1 MFLGVE
7 LSLIWAVLIA
17 VAVFLY
23 VALDGFDLGVGI
35 LFPFAKS
42 PKERDQM
49 VSAIA
54 PVWDGNE
61 TWLVLGGGGLF
72 AAFPHAYAALMPALY
87 LPIGIMLVAL
97 IFRGVAFEFRHHGRE
112 RGKKFW
118 TAAFA
123 GGSLVAALAQGF
135 VLGGF
140 IQGNDFIDGR
150 FVGQPLDWLTP
161 FTVLTALG
169 LVAGYALL
177 GATWL
182 IFKTEGELM
191 ARAQRWARML
201 APAVGIAM
209 AGVSIA
215 TLALDPRITERWGLT
230 MMRIDWD
237 AFSRV
242 AILPVLAAALIAL
255 IWRDAT
261 GPKHLRPYLLTVT
274 LFATAYAGLAVSLWP
289 YIVPFELT
297 PSEAAAADNALELL
311 LWGALPM
318 LPIILGYTFYVYWLF
333 RAKVPADGA
342 YH

>member
-49 VSAIA
+49 VAAIA

-87 LPIGIMLVAL
+87 LPIGIMLTAL

-112 RGKKFW
+112 RGRKFW
-118 TAAFA
+118 TIAFA

-135 VLGGF
+135 VLVGF
-140 IQGNDFIDGR
+140 IQGNDFIDGQ
-150 FVGQPLDWLTP
+150 FVGMPLDWLTP
-161 FTVLTALG
+161 FSC
-169 LVAGYALL
+169 LVAGGLALGYALL

-182 IFKTEGELM
+182 IFKAEGDLLK
-191 ARAQRWARML
+191 RAQIWARRLIIAVML
-201 APAVGIAM
+201 AM

-215 TLALDPRITERWGLT
+215 TLALDPLVTERWGVS
-230 MMRIDWD
+230 MMHIEWPVFLKL
-237 AFSRV
+237 AP
-242 AILPVLAAALIAL
+242 LPLIAGVLALL
-255 IWRDAT
+255 IWRDAP
-261 GPKHLRPYLLTVT
+261 GPRHLRPYLLSVA
-274 LFATAYAGLAVSLWP
+274 LFAVAYAGLGASLWP
-289 YIVPFELT
+289 YIVPFEMT
-297 PSEAAAADNALELL
+297 PAEAAAADNALGLML
-311 LWGALPM
+311 AGAAPM
-318 LPIILGYTFYVYWLF
+318 LPIILGYTAYVYWLF
-333 RAKVPADGA
+333 RAKVPADEA